1 MVIDSSAVTDQEH
14 ARVIHPEIT
23 PEAVAL
29 TRVRFPEPLNLL
41 MDNGFMFSNGVVILM
56 AVFEFGW
63 IGLLLVMISGGF
75 GAVGLLPF
83 LGVGPD
89 ADGQG
94 SQLTAFLLFFV
105 VLSSLAAIL
114 ASVV

>member
-1 MVIDSSAVTDQEH
+1 MD
-14 ARVIHPEIT
+14 
-23 PEAVAL
+23 L
-29 TRVRFPEPLNLL
+29 TFQATFHL
-41 MDNGFMFSNGVVILM
+41 MM
-56 AVFEFGW
+56 ATFELGW

-89 ADGQG
+89 ADSQS
-94 SQLTAFLLFFV
+94 SQLTAFVLFFII
-105 VLSSLAAIL
+105 LSSVAAIL